1 MRNIEKA
8 KNEMYELAKQ
18 NGCEILFDYPP
29 HDDEHLSSLW
39 YGGEVAQV
47 KFPNGAIGC
56 IDALGDVYAT
66 LNDPVDNH
74 EISYVKDKGNN
85 GNFYCEMNSFIK
97 NDDDLTK
104 KINNSE
110 LVLDNNNWWE
120 ISVVDKNGDWHDLM
134 WCAESDDLYDAIS
147 ECISGLVDDDDY
159 ENGFVNL

>member
-1 MRNIEKA
+1 MNRE
-8 KNEMYELAKQ
+8 ELV
-18 NGCEILFDYPP
+18 NLIIMGNCEVQFEQEPI
-29 HDDEHLSSLW
+29 DDNHLSSLW
-39 YGGEVAQV
+39 YGGSVATI
-47 KFPNGAIGC
+47 KFYNGVVGC

-97 NDDDLTK
+97 NDDDLAK

-120 ISVVDKNGDWHDLM
+120 ISVVDKDGDWHDLM
-134 WCAESDDLYDAIS
+134 WRANADGLYDAIL
-147 ECISGLVDDDDY
+147 ECYTDLPTIKGF
-159 ENGFVNL
+159 EEGFVDYPF